1 MTTDTTT
8 TKPRGRPR
16 VRPVQPSHHADQ
28 LKALQARLG
37 LSQSGLAQ
45 YLGVPLPTVRNWLDG
60 LRSPPALLDRL
71 LHVLAV
77 VETLAPD
84 VHGHLVPGRK

>member
-1 MTTDTTT
+1 MTTDITP
-8 TKPRGRPR
+8 KPRGRPR
-16 VRPVQPSHHADQ
+16 VRPVQPSHHADR

-37 LSQSGLAQ
+37 LSQAGLAA
-45 YLGVPLPTVRNWLDG
+45 YLGVPAPTVRNWLDG

-84 VHGHLVPGRK
+84 VHGHLTPGKR

>member
-1 MTTDTTT
+1 M
-8 TKPRGRPR
+8 
-16 VRPVQPSHHADQ
+16 RPVQSSQHADR

-37 LSQSGLAQ
+37 LSQAGLAQ
-45 YLGVPLPTVRNWLDG
+45 YLGVPAPTVRNWLDG

-84 VHGHLVPGRK
+84 VHGHLTPGKR